1 MPGEPPVLWQFR
13 QSHFNEKIRW
23 ALDWKGIPHVR
34 RSVLAGPH
42 VPVLVWLTGQRQVPA
57 LTLDGRTVT
66 DSTDI
71 IAALEARNP
80 APPLYPSEPAQ
91 RERALALEDFFDRE
105 LGPHV
110 RRAVFHVVLPDTDYA
125 VALLATGF
133 GPVATA
139 LYRAAFPAV
148 RSVMRLDMRIDD
160 TGAELSRAKVATALD
175 RIAAELGPHG
185 YLVGDRFSV
194 ADLTAA
200 ALLYPIV
207 QPPEHP
213 YQAPAPMPEPLAAL
227 LASFK
232 GHPAC
237 RWAADLYRRHRG
249 VAMELAA

>member
-42 VPVLVWLTGQRQVPA
+42 IPVMLWMTGRKQVPVLMI
-57 LTLDGRTVT
+57 DGRTVT

-80 APPLYPSEPAQ
+80 DPPLYPSDPAL
-91 RERALALEDFFDRE
+91 RGRALALEDFFDRE

-110 RRAVFHVVLPDTDYA
+110 RRAFFHAVLPDTDFS

-133 GPVATA
+133 GPAVQT

-148 RSVMRLDMRIDD
+148 RALMRLDMRIDD
-160 TGAELSRAKVATALD
+160 AGAERSRAKIAAALD
-175 RIAAELGPHG
+175 RIAAELGPAG
-185 YLVGDRFSV
+185 YFVGDRFSV

-213 YQAPAPMPEPLAAL
+213 YQAPGPLPPAAAAL
-227 LASFK
+227 RASFTN
-232 GHPAC
+232 HPAFH
-237 RWAADLYRRHRG
+237 WAEDLYRRHRG
-249 VAMELAA
+249 TPMELAA

>member
-34 RSVLAGPH
+34 RSVLPGPH
-42 VPVLVWLTGQRQVPA
+42 VPVLLWLTGQRQVPA
-57 LTLDGRTVT
+57 LILDGRAVT

-80 APPLYPSEPAQ
+80 DPPLYPSDPAL
-91 RERALALEDFFDRE
+91 RERALALEDDFDRE

-110 RRAVFHVVLPDTDYA
+110 RRAVFHAALPDTDYA
-125 VALLATGF
+125 AALMATGCS
-133 GPVATA
+133 PLAKA

-148 RSVMRLDMRIDD
+148 RVIMRLDMGIDD
-160 TGAELSRAKVATALD
+160 DRAARSRERIAAALD
-175 RIAAELGPHG
+175 RVAAEIGPQG

-207 QPPEHP
+207 QPPEQP
-213 YQAPAPMPEPLAAL
+213 YPAPDRMPAAVAAL
-227 LASFK
+227 RASFTS
-232 GHPAC
+232 HPAC

>member
-34 RSVLAGPH
+34 RSVLPGPH
-42 VPVLVWLTGQRQVPA
+42 VPVMLWLTGQKQVPV
-57 LTLDGRTVT
+57 LILDGRPVT
-66 DSTDI
+66 DSTAI

-80 APPLYPSEPAQ
+80 DPPLYPSDPAL
-91 RERALALEDFFDRE
+91 RERALALEDFFDCE
-105 LGPHV
+105 LGPHM
-110 RRAVFHVVLPDTDYA
+110 RRAFFHAVLPDTDFA
-125 VALLATGF
+125 AALLATGF
-133 GPVATA
+133 GPVAQT

-148 RSVMRLDMRIDD
+148 RAIMRLDLRIDD
-160 TGAELSRAKVATALD
+160 AGAERSRAKIAAALD
-175 RIAAELGPHG
+175 RIAAELGPQG

-213 YQAPAPMPEPLAAL
+213 YQAPSPMPAAAEVFR
-227 LASFK
+227 ASFAN
-232 GHPAC
+232 HPAF
-237 RWAADLYRRHRG
+237 RWARDLYRRHRG

>member
-34 RSVLAGPH
+34 RSVLPGPH
-42 VPVLVWLTGQRQVPA
+42 VPVLLWLTGQKQVPA
-57 LTLDGRTVT
+57 LILDGRAVT
-66 DSTDI
+66 DSTAI
-71 IAALEARNP
+71 IAALEARHP
-80 APPLYPSEPAQ
+80 APPLYPSDPAL

-105 LGPHV
+105 LGPHI
-110 RRAVFHVVLPDTDYA
+110 RRTFFHAVLPDTDFA
-125 VALLATGF
+125 AALMATGF
-133 GPVATA
+133 GPVAQT

-148 RSVMRLDMRIDD
+148 RAIMRLDMRIDD
-160 TGAELSRAKVATALD
+160 AGAELGRAKIAAALD

-207 QPPEHP
+207 QPAEHP
-213 YQAPAPMPEPLAAL
+213 YQAPAPMPAAAATL
-227 LASFK
+227 CASFRN
-232 GHPAC
+232 HPAF
-237 RWAADLYRRHRG
+237 RWAEDLYRRHRG
-249 VAMELAA
+249 VAMDLAA